1 MENNGNIIIR
11 LLEENNI
18 SFMDV
23 VDANESI
30 IGNSIGKYR
39 IKYAFSYDFSKA
51 DCVLVSTKGI
61 SRNVRNELKQCH
73 NLLIVDFCDLVKI

>member
-1 MENNGNIIIR
+1 MKLNDINGTAINTDKVALITPSAMDLDKQR
-11 LLEENNI
+11 LTLVTDN
-18 SFMDV
+18 
-23 VDANESI
+23 
-30 IGNSIGKYR
+30 